1 MISFFKSFIYKE
13 NKRNTLRLY
22 NSWQQAKKTMIKN
35 LISDLVHK
43 TISLSEALTRAKLI
57 SLEIDNDTFRDW
69 LKRELEGYNYDD
81 KDLPTYRQIYS
92 PLYLEVVVRNGQT
105 MTYQVFAPEDVSKE
119 ERQILETHRE
129 LGPITTIEK
138 LIDDLTGSTARMNI
152 PNKLHQTLYQFLTTQ
167 EKAQIKIYQARLS
180 NCYREVNKIQLSN
193 VIEMTK
199 QKLIDTLAEFHKQF
213 PTLMDDFKPNKVES
227 EKLQNIVTTN
237 IYGGTN
243 PMNVAVG
250 ENITQS
256 DIVFNITTEQKEQLK
271 EFGIEE
277 EQIAEL
283 ETINN
288 ENPKGSE
295 SRKTK
300 IFGWLGKVS
309 ASLASR
315 GIYDSIPE
323 LTEFIGSI
331 V

>member
-1 MISFFKSFIYKE
+1 
-13 NKRNTLRLY
+13 
-22 NSWQQAKKTMIKN
+22 MIKN
-35 LISDLVHK
+35 LISDLIHK
-43 TISLSEALTRAKLI
+43 NISLSEALTRAKLI
-57 SLEIDNDTFRDW
+57 SLEIDNETFRNW

-81 KDLPTYRQIYS
+81 EDLPPYRQIFS
-92 PLYLEVVVRNGQT
+92 PLYLVAVVRTGQE
-105 MTYQVFAPEDVSKE
+105 MSFPVFAPENLSKK
-119 ERQILETHRE
+119 ERQILEIHRALE
-129 LGPITTIEK
+129 PITAIEK
-138 LIDDLTGSTARMNI
+138 YLEDLEGSSARMNI
-152 PNKLHQTLYQFLTTQ
+152 PAKLYQTLYQFLTKREQTQ
-167 EKAQIKIYQARLS
+167 IQLYQARLS
-180 NCYREVNKIQLSN
+180 NGYREVNKIQLSN

-199 QKLIDTLAEFHKQF
+199 QKLIDTLAELHIQF
-213 PTLMDDFKPNKVES
+213 PNLLDNFKPNKEES

-256 DIVFNITTEQKEQLK
+256 DIVFNITLEQKEQLK
-271 EFGIEE
+271 DYGVEE
-277 EQIAEL
+277 EQITEL

-288 ENPKGSE
+288 ENPKGTE

-300 IFGWLGKVS
+300 VFGWLGKVT

-315 GIYDSIPE
+315 GIYDKIPE